1 MKSFETFPPIH
12 HHMRWKILC
21 VHVCACVCVCVCVF
35 FGGGALNTHFD
46 AVKSSIEIL
55 INQKADMCV

>member
-1 MKSFETFPPIH
+1 MKSFETFPPYSSSYE
-12 HHMRWKILC
+12 MEDF
-21 VHVCACVCVCVCVF
+21 VCACVRVCVCVCF